1 VLASQGLLNMADS
14 AIFVLDKQNDV
25 FVIIIVL
32 AFGAMV
38 IHLSFGC
45 YFISASL
52 FSHLFSFFV

>member
-14 AIFVLDKQNDV
+14 AIFVLDKQNHV

-38 IHLSFGC
+38 IHLSFGY

-52 FSHLFSFFV
+52 FSHLFCFFV